1 MVRMLPPIHEI
12 AMKRLRSI
20 VFLAMF
26 AATAVAFGQTTEATS
41 ATTGF
46 DCWIGSNGPPLQTRF
61 IRCMTDRDLPH
72 VKLSNAQTEEVMS
85 LLHQEFHG
93 NSGAAAE
100 KMFKAN
106 IELIRMSPSVWN
118 IRIFSYP
125 SDWSWQEGTP
135 EKLVRAVLCSSMNA
149 CTVLIRKD

>member
-1 MVRMLPPIHEI
+1 MR
-12 AMKRLRSI
+12 RLRSI
-20 VFLAMF
+20 GVFVMLLA
-26 AATAVAFGQTTEATS
+26 AAAIALGQTTEATS
-41 ATTGF
+41 AATGF
-46 DCWIGSNGPPLQTRF
+46 DCWIGSSGPPYDTRF

-72 VKLSNAQTEEVMS
+72 AELGNTQTEELMH
-85 LLHQEFHG
+85 LLHREFHG
-93 NSGAAAE
+93 KSGAAAE

-135 EKLVRAVLCSSMNA
+135 ERLVRAVLCPSEGSCM
-149 CTVLIRKD
+149 VMIRKD

>member
-1 MVRMLPPIHEI
+1 
-12 AMKRLRSI
+12 MKRLRSI
-20 VFLAMF
+20 GVLVMLS
-26 AATAVAFGQTTEATS
+26 AAAVAFGQTTEETTT
-41 ATTGF
+41 TTGF
-46 DCWIGSNGPPLQTRF
+46 DCWVGSSGPPYDMRF
-61 IRCMTDRDLPH
+61 IRCMTDRDLPY
-72 VKLSNAQTEEVMS
+72 VKLSNAQTEEVMG

-93 NSGAAAE
+93 KSGAAAE

-135 EKLVRAVLCSSMNA
+135 EKLVRATLCSSMSA
-149 CTVLIRKD
+149 CTVMIRKD

>member
-1 MVRMLPPIHEI
+1 MVRMLPPIYEI
-12 AMKRLRSI
+12 GMKRLRSI
-20 VFLAMF
+20 GLLAMF
-26 AATAVAFGQTTEATS
+26 AATAVAVGQTTEATS
-41 ATTGF
+41 TTTGF

-72 VKLSNAQTEEVMS
+72 VELGNTQIEEVMH

-93 NSGAAAE
+93 KSGAAAE
-100 KMFKAN
+100 AMFKAN

-135 EKLVRAVLCSSMNA
+135 ERLVRAVLCPREGN
-149 CTVLIRKD
+149 CTVIIRKD